1 MRGTL
6 AASSLPLRPVRT
18 HEEEWMDLPGQDPA
32 LVDECLED
40 LRRLNHFTGGIFLT
54 LRALG
59 RLTPEFA
66 LGDNL
71 EILDVATGGGDFPR
85 AMAAWA
91 ERRGLRAHILATDL
105 SPEILGR
112 AARGKSPPGMEFA
125 VADARRLPFDDGAFD
140 VATCSLLLHHLE
152 PDDAVLMLGEMRRV
166 ARRGVIINDLV
177 RSWVGYLGGLVV
189 PRMMSRNPL
198 FRHDAP
204 LSVRRAYTRDEMSA
218 LAARARLGPVRF
230 YGLPG
235 YRITMTAGGYP

>member
-1 MRGTL
+1 MQGAF
-6 AASSLPLRPVRT
+6 AASSFPLRPVRT

-32 LVDECLED
+32 LVDECLDD

-54 LRALG
+54 LRTLG
-59 RLTPEFA
+59 RLTREFT
-66 LGDNL
+66 LGDSL

-85 AMAAWA
+85 AVADWA
-91 ERRGLRAHILATDL
+91 GRRGLRAHILATDL

-112 AARGKSPPGMEFA
+112 AARGAPPGIEFA
-125 VADARRLPFDDGAFD
+125 VADARRLPFDDGTFD
-140 VATCSLLLHHLE
+140 VVTCSLLLHHLE

-166 ARRGVIINDLV
+166 ARCGVIVNDLV

-189 PRMMSRNPL
+189 PRIMSRNPL

-218 LAARARLGPVRF
+218 LASRARLSPVRF

-235 YRITMTAGGYP
+235 YRITMTAGGPP